1 MQQRFVTAL
10 CWREQREYLDLAPV
24 LPAFPIHGNVEVAIA
39 IFPDQD
45 LPVQVV
51 RFIDEI
57 RSFLNALGFLRHLTI
72 RLSEKYTSLH
82 SIQ

>member
-1 MQQRFVTAL
+1 MQQRFVTGL
-10 CWREQREYLDLAPV
+10 GWREKREDLDLAPI
-24 LPAFPIHGNVEVAIA
+24 LPAFPIHGNAEVAIA

-57 RSFLNALGFLRHLTI
+57 RSFLLITGYN
-72 RLSEKYTSLH
+72 
-82 SIQ
+82 